1 MKEIQQKIQTDLK
14 GKGIK
19 IVEQQQIN
27 GRKEKKGNE
36 NKMNRNKRIEQKK
49 QSRTIC
55 FKGLKFKLEY
65 S

>member
-1 MKEIQQKIQTDLK
+1 MKEIQQKIQMDLK

-19 IVEQQQIN
+19 IVEQQIN